1 MVTEEDFIGSTCEI
15 NYVIRQEKLGKG
27 NQYGEIIVKTPY
39 QKLVYHV
46 LASRGTE
53 SAVNLDLLEKQ
64 YRIALMK
71 EYLGYLCKRTDF
83 QAWTAFTHEKLDRMG
98 ESGLKYPE
106 YQLLE
111 AYLLHLEG
119 EDDQASEILERYQN
133 KSFYHNELELAGI
146 YLYLCTQ
153 TGLYRDKEQALR
165 KVQNFQMQ
173 KEDSFIL
180 LKLVFEMDHTLSP
193 SKKDLSDGGTF

>member
-1 MVTEEDFIGSTCEI
+1 M
-15 NYVIRQEKLGKG
+15 IRQEKLGKG

-64 YRIALMK
+64 YRISLMK

-83 QAWTAFTHEKLDRMG
+83 QAWTASTHEKLDRMG
-98 ESGLKYPE
+98 ENGLKYPE

-133 KSFYHNELELAGI
+133 NPFITMNWNWQGFICICVHRPGCTGIRNRPSARYRISRCRRKTALSF
-146 YLYLCTQ
+146 
-153 TGLYRDKEQALR
+153 
-165 KVQNFQMQ
+165 
-173 KEDSFIL
+173 
-180 LKLVFEMDHTLSP
+180 
-193 SKKDLSDGGTF
+193 